1 MTGAIM
7 RSMSVITLKVA
18 QLKYPATSQIQS
30 DKEQLFPDRTKEDK
44 TYEAIS
50 I

>member
-1 MTGAIM
+1 MTDAKM
-7 RSMSVITLKVA
+7 RSMSVITLKVTR
-18 QLKYPATSQIQS
+18 LNYPASSQIQS
-30 DKEQLFPDRTKEDK
+30 DREQLFPDRTKEDK